1 MIENVANNQLYSGSS
16 GKELLINSN
25 PNNNN
30 SNAPQ
35 APVPQI
41 QEPLIQETPLELSNN
56 LGENQNQNELELAQN
71 NQEQKQ
77 NEIPE
82 KPQMVSVP
90 NLRFNNNNNAEDFL
104 TKKQIIIRIIFIILL
119 VLYLIYDIINQAVIK
134 GKIDISIADDALLF
148 ILGIIIFICLLRQ
161 KRSEHILILT
171 LGFINCVL
179 GIALKMYGML
189 DFKVKISAHDI
200 ILFVIRII
208 ILVFIFIITTPE
220 AWCKRCSL
228 GCKVIW
234 NSNSNGY
241 GYGYGYGSHHLY
253 NYGSSN
259 NNQGFGNRANKR
271 FGHNH
276 NHGFGRSHGRGFGR
290 HGGFGRSHGHGRR

>member
-148 ILGIIIFICLLRQ
+148 ILGIIIFICLLF
-161 KRSEHILILT
+161 KIRSEHFLIFILGL
-171 LGFINCVL
+171 LNCVL
-179 GIALKMYGML
+179 GIT
-189 DFKVKISAHDI
+189 FKLLVMFDVNAKIYIHDI
-200 ILFVIRII
+200 ILLVIRII
-208 ILVFIFIITTPE
+208 ILGFIFIITIPE
-220 AWCKRCSL
+220 TCCKRCCL
-228 GCKVIW
+228 DCNI
-234 NSNSNGY
+234 
-241 GYGYGYGSHHLY
+241 
-253 NYGSSN
+253 SSN
-259 NNQGFGNRANKR
+259 HNHVFGHRSKKR
-271 FGHNH
+271 FGHIH
-276 NHGFGRSHGRGFGR
+276 NHGFGINHGRAVGRSHVGGFGRSHGRR
-290 HGGFGRSHGHGRR
+290 AGRSHGHGRR

>member
-1 MIENVANNQLYSGSS
+1 M
-16 GKELLINSN
+16 
-25 PNNNN
+25 
-30 SNAPQ
+30 
-35 APVPQI
+35 
-41 QEPLIQETPLELSNN
+41 
-56 LGENQNQNELELAQN
+56 
-71 NQEQKQ
+71 
-77 NEIPE
+77 
-82 KPQMVSVP
+82 
-90 NLRFNNNNNAEDFL
+90 
-104 TKKQIIIRIIFIILL
+104 
-119 VLYLIYDIINQAVIK
+119 
-134 GKIDISIADDALLF
+134 
-148 ILGIIIFICLLRQ
+148 LRQ

-241 GYGYGYGSHHLY
+241 GYGYGSHHLY

>member
-119 VLYLIYDIINQAVIK
+119 VLYLIYDIINQTVIK
-134 GKIDISIADDALLF
+134 GKINIGMADDALLF
-148 ILGIIIFICLLRQ
+148 ILGIIIFICLLF
-161 KRSEHILILT
+161 KIRSEHFLIFILGL
-171 LGFINCVL
+171 LNCVL
-179 GIALKMYGML
+179 GITFKLLVML
-189 DFKVKISAHDI
+189 NVNAKIYIHDI
-200 ILFVIRII
+200 ILLVIRII
-208 ILVFIFIITTPE
+208 ILGFIFIITIPE
-220 AWCKRCSL
+220 TCCKRCCL
-228 GCKVIW
+228 DCNI
-234 NSNSNGY
+234 
-241 GYGYGYGSHHLY
+241 
-253 NYGSSN
+253 SSN
-259 NNQGFGNRANKR
+259 HNHVFGHRSKKR
-271 FGHNH
+271 FGHIH
-276 NHGFGRSHGRGFGR
+276 NHGFGINHGRAVGRSHVGGFGRSHGRR
-290 HGGFGRSHGHGRR
+290 AGRSHGHGRR